1 MHRDNDIIG
10 RPGLGESSSIHT
22 GWEQALLVTSVTR
35 RTASI
40 VLVVSDEVD
49 DAIRGRCRAAVI
61 IGLAAH
67 AIDSLRVGV

>member
-1 MHRDNDIIG
+1 MT
-10 RPGLGESSSIHT
+10 SSADLALRGSNLIHP
-22 GWEQALLVTSVTR
+22 GWEQALLVTSMTR

-49 DAIRGRCRAAVI
+49 DAIRWRCRAAII

-67 AIDSLRVGV
+67 AIHSLRVGV